1 MSAAILRHPA
11 YIEWPADP
19 RDRLPLTLWTAKDI
33 ADAVG
38 GTASHDFQVAGVEMD
53 SRDVVNGD
61 LFVALRGEAM
71 DGHRFLEK
79 AFANGAAGAIVDR
92 PIDWPHILVD
102 DTTEALK
109 ALARAARSRVEAKI
123 IGVTG
128 SVSPRTRV

>member
-61 LFVALRGEAM
+61 LFVALAQSLDCF
-71 DGHRFLEK
+71 DGGRRL
-79 AFANGAAGAIVDR
+79 G
-92 PIDWPHILVD
+92 
-102 DTTEALK
+102 
-109 ALARAARSRVEAKI
+109 
-123 IGVTG
+123 G
-128 SVSPRTRV
+128 SLSCIHA

>member
-102 DTTEALK
+102 DTTEA
-109 ALARAARSRVEAKI
+109 
-123 IGVTG
+123 
-128 SVSPRTRV
+128 